1 MTNVAVGTDAG
12 RVLQLFRARGE
23 LSRTDVMQLSGLS
36 RSTINHRLTALT
48 DKGLLRPVQGGEST
62 GGRPSSR
69 FAFNAQRAA
78 VLTVDI
84 GASGFL
90 AAICDLEGEPVAHA
104 ARRVDVWSGPQVVLS
119 AVEQVFTA
127 LLDEH
132 PVEVWGIGV
141 GVPGPVEYAA
151 HQVISPP
158 IMTGWDRFDIAGW
171 FEARHGCPVV
181 VENDAN
187 ARAIAE
193 ARASGL
199 DNLIC
204 LKIGTG
210 IGSGL
215 VFNGSIIRGHQGAAG
230 DVGHTRATS
239 DDAARSVECRCGN
252 TGCVEA
258 LAGGWAIVRD
268 LDERGVD
275 VHDVTDVVRLCTT
288 GDLETNRLVRR
299 AGRVIGDAVATL
311 VGTLNPRRVVISGQ
325 LADCGEVLL
334 SGIRERV
341 YQRVLP
347 LATQELEITVSAL
360 GRFAGV
366 GGLAT
371 STADHLLST
380 EAIERLLVEA

>member
-1 MTNVAVGTDAG
+1 
-12 RVLQLFRARGE
+12 
-23 LSRTDVMQLSGLS
+23 MQLSGLS
-36 RSTINHRLTALT
+36 RSTINSRLSALT
-48 DKGLLRPVQGGEST
+48 ETGLLRPVEGGEST

-69 FAFNAQRAA
+69 FAFNARRAA

-90 AAICDLEGEPVAHA
+90 AALCDLDGEVIAHSTRRIDVWDGPEPVLA
-104 ARRVDVWSGPQVVLS
+104 AVQ
-119 AVEQVFTA
+119 TA
-127 LLDEH
+127 FNELLDEH

-171 FEARHGCPVV
+171 FGPVYHCPVI

-187 ARAIAE
+187 AGAIAE
-193 ARASGL
+193 ARASGF
-199 DNLIC
+199 DDLIS
-204 LKIGTG
+204 LKLGTG
-210 IGSGL
+210 VGSGL
-215 VFNGSIIRGHQGAAG
+215 VFSGSIIRGHQGAAG

-239 DDAARSVECRCGN
+239 EHGAAPVECRCGN

-258 LAGGWAIVRD
+258 LAGGWAILRD
-268 LDERGVD
+268 LNRRGRE
-275 VHDVTDVVRLCTT
+275 VHDVAEVVQLCNS
-288 GDLETNRLVRR
+288 GDPEANRLVRR
-299 AGRVIGDAVATL
+299 AGRVLGDAVAAL
-311 VGTLNPRRVVISGQ
+311 VGTLNPRLVVISGQ
-325 LADCGEVLL
+325 LSDCGEVLL

-347 LATQELEITVSAL
+347 LATQELEITVSTL

-366 GGLAT
+366 RGLAS

-380 EAIERLLVEA
+380 DAIERLLAEI